1 MYVAVQHRHAVGC
14 EMKQIIIAVA
24 LSIAAMPL
32 TAQTTGSGATAVG
45 ALKSEWQEIAG
56 YISKAAEQMPEADYA
71 FRPTP
76 EVRTFGE
83 LIGHLAG
90 AQYLIC
96 AAALGEP
103 SNVGEDAYEKQ
114 KLGKAALVAA
124 FKSSNAYCERA
135 YAQPDAGMS
144 AMTKLFG
151 GERTRLAA
159 LARNTIHDGEHYGNI
174 VTYLRIKG
182 MIPPSSQRAPT
193 GQ

>member
-1 MYVAVQHRHAVGC
+1 
-14 EMKQIIIAVA
+14 MKRLVMLVA
-24 LSIAAMPL
+24 LSTAAVPL
-32 TAQTTGSGATAVG
+32 AAQTSTNAAPTTAVG
-45 ALKSEWQEIAG
+45 ALKREWQDIAG

-71 FRPTP
+71 FRPTAG
-76 EVRTFGE
+76 VRTFGE

-103 SNVGEDAYEKQ
+103 SKGGEDEYEKQ

-124 FKSSNAYCERA
+124 FKLSNEYCERA

-159 LARNTIHDGEHYGNI
+159 LVRNTVHDGEHYGNL
-174 VTYLRIKG
+174 VTYMRVKG
-182 MIPPSSQRAPT
+182 MIPPSSQRTPPPPAPPPSR
-193 GQ
+193 